1 MQMPGPCLNRRENSW
16 KLKRNALSY
25 LPNRLLD
32 EDRLQVQSPRMKLN
46 TRRRSKVRGAKGRS
60 SMGRRSVGLM
70 LALSFLSSS
79 VLSSSTLVSC
89 PLHDS
94 SPEST
99 SLHGNHAGSHDVGP
113 GNVSNP
119 EPSSPVDHACSCL
132 GLCCPGP
139 SPAAPM
145 FHAPALTTALLAG
158 PLFSVGGESGIPEPS
173 AWLLPFA
180 NGPPL
185 TL

>member
-1 MQMPGPCLNRRENSW
+1 MRTPGPCSKRRENSW
-16 KLKRNALSY
+16 KLRLKAHSY
-25 LPNRLLD
+25 LPHRLLD
-32 EDRLQVQSPRMKLN
+32 ETRLWVQSPRMRLN
-46 TRRRSKVRGAKGRS
+46 RRRRSKLRGTKCHSTIGRQS
-60 SMGRRSVGLM
+60 IGLM

-99 SLHGNHAGSHDVGP
+99 SFHGNHAGSHDVGP
-113 GNVSNP
+113 GYVSGP
-119 EPSSPVDHACSCL
+119 EPSAPVDHACSCL
-132 GLCCPGP
+132 GLCCPGS
-139 SPAAPM
+139 SPAAPVS
-145 FHAPALTTALLAG
+145 HAPALTTALLVG
-158 PLFSVGGESGIPEPS
+158 PLLAARGESRILEPRD
-173 AWLLPFA
+173 WLLPFA